1 MNKGI
6 KTVIAVAVLAGLSG
20 CTSSAQRMYECEEQG
35 ISRDACYQVEQGR
48 KQSINAQAEAQAM
61 RNAQAQYPVKA
72 VDTSEGHHHH
82 KKYYDDDSSNQ
93 YGQSVHRQNK
103 YETSCSDLKNFV
115 EKGVELTPPQEQQLG
130 KCHLSATAK
139 PEHVIDKGYHP
150 TGKAH
155 TWKGYGITVKQHA
168 DGQVFVD
175 DMAALQTENNEHAK
189 VYQSGLYNVIIHD
202 NGKVDLMNNG
212 QFVGHLK

>member
-1 MNKGI
+1 MNKSI
-6 KTVIAVAVLAGLSG
+6 KAIVAVAVLAGLAG

-48 KQSINAQAEAQAM
+48 QQSINAQAQAQAM

-72 VDTSEGHHHH
+72 VDMSEGHHHH
-82 KKYYDDDSSNQ
+82 KKHHDDDTSNQ
-93 YGQSVHRQNK
+93 YGQSAHRQNK

-115 EKGVELTPPQEQQLG
+115 EQGVELTPAQEQQAG

-139 PEHVIDKGYHP
+139 PAHVV
-150 TGKAH
+150 GKAH
-155 TWKGYGITVKQHA
+155 TWKGYGVTVKQHA

-175 DMAALQTENNEHAK
+175 DIAALQIEDNEHAK
-189 VYQSGLYNVIIHD
+189 VYQSGLYNVIIRD
-202 NGKVDLMNNG
+202 NGKADLMNKG